1 MENLIQECVQGNRKA
16 QRLLFEKYA
25 ARMMA
30 ICLRYIPERGLAEDL
45 LQEGFIKVF
54 DKLHTLKGDNVEPW
68 MKRIFINEAI
78 NTYHRK
84 YKNNIQNLSIDSI
97 QGSKADEDLPI
108 DNLSLAELKALIDAL
123 PTGCKMVFNLFAVE
137 GYSHD
142 EIAEMLHISTGTSKS
157 PFHRARKLLQASLAP
172 HIKS

>member
-1 MENLIQECVQGNRKA
+1 MENLISECVRGNRKA

-25 ARMMA
+25 SRMMA
-30 ICLRYIPERGLAEDL
+30 ICLRYIPERGMAEDL

-54 DKLHTLKGDNVEPW
+54 EKLHTLKGDNVEPW

-84 YKNNIQNLSIDSI
+84 YKIHINNLSIDSV
-97 QGSKADEDLPI
+97 QGSKVDEELPI
-108 DNLSLAELKALIDAL
+108 DSLSLAEIKAEIEKL
-123 PTGCKMVFNLFAVE
+123 PNGCRLVFNLFAIE

-142 EIAEMLHISTGTSKS
+142 EIAEMLSISVGTSKS
-157 PFHRARKLLQASLAP
+157 QFHRARMLLQASLAT
-172 HIKS
+172 IYKT

>member
-45 LQEGFIKVF
+45 FQEGFIKVF
-54 DKLHTLKGDNVEPW
+54 DKLHTLKGENVEPW

-84 YKNNIQNLSIDSI
+84 YKVNIQNLSIDSI
-97 QGSKADEDLPI
+97 QGSRADEDMPI
-108 DNLSLAELKALIDAL
+108 DNLSLEELKTLIESL
-123 PTGCKMVFNLFAVE
+123 PDGCKLVFNLFAVE

-142 EIAEMLHISTGTSKS
+142 EIATMLQISVGTSKS
-157 PFHRARKLLQASLAP
+157 QFHRARKLLQASLLP

>member
-54 DKLHTLKGDNVEPW
+54 DKLHTLKGENIEPW

-84 YKNNIQNLSIDSI
+84 YKVNIQNLSIDSI
-97 QGSKADEDLPI
+97 QGSKADEDIPI
-108 DNLSLAELKALIDAL
+108 DNLSLEELKALINAL
-123 PTGCKMVFNLFAVE
+123 PAGCKLVFNLFAVE

-142 EIAEMLHISTGTSKS
+142 EIAEMLQISTGTSKS
-157 PFHRARKLLQASLAP
+157 QFHRARKLLQASLAP